1 MSERYRLVFRGEV
14 LDGQPRA
21 DVKQRLGVAL
31 KVEGER
37 LDAMFTGKAVTIRKD
52 ADTDTA
58 ARFQIAFKRAG
69 ARLRVLPLEPEHEVE
84 KVPAATERV
93 ADAGAFRLAP
103 SGARMAAPA
112 PPAPQPSVDLTH
124 LTLAAPGTVLGVPL
138 VVEADNPDVSRF
150 TLAAPGTDLGV
161 PTPPLA
167 EVEAPSW
174 DIAELGADLGPHAPT
189 IDPPLELD
197 AIDFELAP
205 AGTRLMEADDATP
218 PQPPDTS
225 HLRLE

>member
-69 ARLRVLPLEPEHEVE
+69 ARLRVLPLDPEREVE
-84 KVPAATERV
+84 PVPAATERV
-93 ADAGAFRLAP
+93 AADGAFKLAP
-103 SGARMAAPA
+103 PGALLAQPA
-112 PPAPQPSVDLTH
+112 PVAPQRPVDLTH
-124 LTLAAPGTVLGVPL
+124 LTLAAPGTVLGVPRA
-138 VVEADNPDVSRF
+138 VEAVNPDVSHF
-150 TLAAPGTDLGV
+150 TIAAPGVNLGV
-161 PTPPLA
+161 PMLPLA
-167 EVEAPSW
+167 EVEAPTW
-174 DIAELGADLGPHAPT
+174 DIAELGADLGPHAPM

-205 AGTRLMEADDATP
+205 AGTLLMEADDAAP
-218 PQPPDTS
+218 PPPPDTS